1 MSQPAPALP
10 HLPLVGRTEHTERLR
25 AAIAD
30 AAEGRGG
37 TLFLAGESGV
47 GKTRL
52 ARMAAEEMAR
62 RGGIAATGRCYPMET
77 GVPYSSVSDAL
88 GEILRGLEPAS
99 LATLTRGGEAELAS
113 LFPSL
118 APAQAAR
125 PALDG
130 DPAELKTR
138 LLWSFTQFLGRLAA
152 RRPLLLVL
160 EDLQWADPSSLE
172 LLHFAAR
179 QVAGRER
186 VLVLCTYNPAERDRS
201 PGLRAAE
208 QSLLGMGAA
217 RTLAVGALTHGE
229 TAALVREAF
238 GVEDAATRELVA
250 LLYGWTR
257 GNPFFVEETL
267 KTLVET
273 GKLRAVEGAWLG
285 WEVDAL
291 ELPRTVRDS
300 VLGRMDRLPSSAR
313 AVADVAAVVGARVS
327 YAALEAVS
335 DLAPRDLLAALDEL
349 RRARILVEAEDRGE
363 VVYDFAHPVLRD
375 ALYTE
380 LGLARARTLHA
391 AVAEALERFYGPAA
405 PAHADELALHFVRS
419 GSRLLAAKAAR
430 YLAAAGRNAL
440 ARHANR
446 EAAEYLSGALEHSAG
461 GEEGEDAAL
470 VEDLAR
476 VRQRLGEHDAAIEL
490 WRRSLHAAE
499 KAGDARRVASLRRRT
514 GLASYWSGRHGEA
527 LAEYDAGLAA
537 AEAAGD
543 DTLLARLRI
552 AKGMCLQEL
561 GRLPDAQREVAAA
574 LLLASHLADPA
585 LLARAHRAL
594 LLLYTWTGPP
604 DLARAHGDRA
614 VELAGRAGDRSVA
627 CSTHWAMAMVAGLTG
642 DSAAVARH
650 LEQAERLADELNSPL
665 WRLWISEI
673 AIEYAAGMG
682 EWDSAVALAE
692 RSIALARRLGQ
703 KNLLPRLLVWAGLVY
718 LGQGRMEAGER
729 CVAEAWELAAAGRDG
744 PLDVHTAVP
753 AHTGIAALHLARGE
767 YERAIEVGMAGVE
780 IADRSGYVVWA
791 IHRLLPVVAEA
802 ALWLRDAE
810 RAGAIG
816 RRLRKESERLGHK
829 LGLAWADT
837 CDALVLRLSD
847 RPGAIALLRSAVEEL
862 EAIPFPVDAARLRRQ
877 LGEVMGD
884 SGDREGAIRELRRA
898 HDVFARVGAGP
909 ELANTRENLRELGA
923 RPPARTLG
931 LGAAGLTGREAD
943 IARRA
948 AAGESNKQ
956 IGRALGLSPR
966 TVGTHLSNI
975 FRKLEVGSRHELVE
989 IVRRMELP
997 EA

>member
-1 MSQPAPALP
+1 MTHAVPTLP
-10 HLPLVGRTEHTERLR
+10 PLPLVGRADEIERLR
-25 AAIAD
+25 AAVED

-52 ARMAAEEMAR
+52 ARLAAEEMAR
-62 RGGIAATGRCYPMET
+62 RGGVAATGRCYPMET

-88 GEILRGLEPAS
+88 GAILRVIEPAS

-118 APAQAAR
+118 APADAAR
-125 PALDG
+125 PSLDG

-179 QVAGRER
+179 QVSGRER
-186 VLVLCTYNPAERDRS
+186 VLILCTYNPAERDRN
-201 PGLRAAE
+201 PNLRAAE

-217 RTLAVGALTHGE
+217 RTATLGPLSHPE
-229 TAALVREAF
+229 TAEMVRTLF
-238 GVEDAATRELVA
+238 GVEEAATRELVA

-273 GKLRAVEGAWLG
+273 GKLRPVEGTWIG

-291 ELPRTVRDS
+291 ELPRSVRDS
-300 VLGRMDRLPSSAR
+300 VLGRMDRLSPDAR
-313 AVADVAAVVGARVS
+313 SVADLAAVVGARVTYS
-327 YAALEAVS
+327 ALEAVS
-335 DLAPRDLLAALDEL
+335 GLEPGALLAALDEL
-349 RRARILVEAEDRGE
+349 RRARIVAETEDAGD

-391 AVAEALERFYGPAA
+391 AVAEALERFHGAGA

-419 GSRLLAAKAAR
+419 GSRRLAGKAAR
-430 YLAAAGRNAL
+430 YLAAAGRSAL

-446 EAAEYLSGALEHSAG
+446 EAAEYLSAAIEQSAAENG
-461 GEEGEDAAL
+461 DDPSL
-470 VEDLAR
+470 LEDLAR
-476 VRQRLGEHDAAIEL
+476 ARQRLGEHDAAVEL
-490 WRRSLHAAE
+490 LRRVLERAE
-499 KAGDARRVASLRRRT
+499 ADGDAARTAALRRRI
-514 GLASYWSGRHGEA
+514 GLARYWSGRHGEA
-527 LAEYDAGLAA
+527 LAEYEAGIEA
-537 AEAAGD
+537 AERAGD
-543 DTLLARLRI
+543 DQAMARLRI

-574 LLLASHLADPA
+574 LLLSSHSGEPA

-604 DLARAHGDRA
+604 DLARAHGERA
-614 VELAGRAGDRSVA
+614 VELAERAADRGVA

-650 LEQAERLADELNSPL
+650 LAQAERLADELNSPL

-673 AIEYAAGMG
+673 AIEYAAGTG

-692 RSIALARRLGQ
+692 RSIALARSLGQ
-703 KNLLPRLLVWAGLVY
+703 KNLLPRLLVWGGLVY
-718 LGQGRMEAGER
+718 LAQGKLEQGER
-729 CVAEAWELAAAGRDG
+729 FVNEAWELAAADRDG

-753 AHTGIAALHLARGE
+753 AHTGMAALHVARGE
-767 YERAIEVGMAGVE
+767 HERAIEVGMAGLE

-791 IHRLLPVVAEA
+791 IHRLLPIVAEA
-802 ALWLRDAE
+802 ALWLRDAD
-810 RAGAIG
+810 RAASIG

-847 RPGAIALLRSAVEEL
+847 RPAAIALLRNAVDEL
-862 EAIPFPVDAARLRRQ
+862 EAIPFPVDAARLRHQ
-877 LGEVMGD
+877 LGEVLGD

-898 HDVFARVGAGP
+898 HDVFARVGAQP
-909 ELANTRENLRELGA
+909 ELQATRENLRLLGA

-966 TVGTHLSNI
+966 TVGTHLSNV

-989 IVRRMELP
+989 IVRRMDL
-997 EA
+997 ADA

>member
-1 MSQPAPALP
+1 MTQPAPPLP
-10 HLPLVGRTEHTERLR
+10 HLPLVGRTDQIERLR

-62 RGGIAATGRCYPMET
+62 RGGAAATGRCYPMET

-88 GEILRGLEPAS
+88 AEILRGLEPAS

-113 LFPSL
+113 LFPAL
-118 APAQAAR
+118 APPEAAR

-138 LLWSFTQFLGRLAA
+138 LLWSFTQFLARLAA

-186 VLVLCTYNPAERDRS
+186 VLILCTYNPAERDRS
-201 PGLRAAE
+201 PGLRATE
-208 QSLLGMGAA
+208 KSLLGMGAA
-217 RTLAVGALTHGE
+217 GTLAAGPLTHGE
-229 TAALVREAF
+229 TAELVREVF

-267 KTLVET
+267 KTLVES
-273 GKLRAVEGAWLG
+273 GKLRAVEGAWIG

-291 ELPRTVRDS
+291 ELPRSVRES
-300 VLGRMDRLPSSAR
+300 VLGRMDRLSTAAR
-313 AVADVAAVVGARVS
+313 AVADLAAVVGTRVS

-335 DLAPRDLLAALDEL
+335 ELGPAGLLAALDEL
-349 RRARILVEAEDRGE
+349 RHARILAEAEDRGE

-405 PAHADELALHFVRS
+405 PAHADELARHFVRS

-446 EAAEYLSGALEHSAG
+446 EAAEYLSAALEQIGDGA
-461 GEEGEDAAL
+461 DDDPAL

-476 VRQRLGEHDAAIEL
+476 ARQRLGEHDAALEL
-490 WRRSLHAAE
+490 WRRALGRAE
-499 KAGDARRVASLRRRT
+499 DEGDAGHVAALRRRI
-514 GLASYWSGRHGEA
+514 GLTCYWSGRHGEA
-527 LAEYDAGLAA
+527 LAEYDAGLEAA
-537 AEAAGD
+537 ASAAD
-543 DTLLARLRI
+543 DAQLARLHI

-574 LLLASHLADPA
+574 LLLASHQADPA

-614 VELAGRAGDRSVA
+614 VELAERAGDRSVA

-650 LEQAERLADELNSPL
+650 LEQAGRLADELNSPL

-673 AIEYAAGMG
+673 AVEYAAGTG

-718 LGQGRMEAGER
+718 LGQGKMEQGER
-729 CVAEAWELAAAGRDG
+729 CVAEAWELAAVDRGG

-753 AHTGIAALHLARGE
+753 AHTGIAALHLARQE

-816 RRLRKESERLGHK
+816 RRLRRESERLGHK

-847 RPGAIALLRSAVEEL
+847 RPAAIALLRSAVKEL

-884 SGDREGAIRELRRA
+884 SGDREGAVRELRRA

-909 ELANTRENLRELGA
+909 EMQNTRENLRELGA

-931 LGAAGLTGREAD
+931 LGAAGLTGREGD